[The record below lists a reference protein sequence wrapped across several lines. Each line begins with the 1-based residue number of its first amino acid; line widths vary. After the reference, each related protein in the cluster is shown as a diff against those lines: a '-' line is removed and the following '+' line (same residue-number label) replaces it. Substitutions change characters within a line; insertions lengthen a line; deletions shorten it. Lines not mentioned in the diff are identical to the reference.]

1 MVNRC
6 DLAAQDT
13 NEILLGREMCVGED
27 CSTDSKGIVVNVATR
42 TYEVPKGQT
51 IGYVSINLTIGISL
65 I

>member
-1 MVNRC
+1 
-6 DLAAQDT
+6 
-13 NEILLGREMCVGED
+13 MCVGED